1 MQLRELNLD
10 DIKYLQKRNTFTLE
24 NNMIIVK
31 TFGRDGV
38 YRVYAR
44 TLNKTFRLSL
54 NPTKEGRP
62 RGYLIS
68 AEAQQKWVNGLDA
81 DLVLIQAA
89 LTEVKKTGDFYNDED
104 VKKKVEE
111 IKERR

>member
-10 DIKYLQKRNTFTLE
+10 DIKYLQKRNTFTLQD
-24 NNMIIVK
+24 NMIIVK
-31 TFGRDGV
+31 SFGRDGV

-44 TLNKTFRLSL
+44 TFNKTFRLSL
-54 NPTKEGRP
+54 NPTKEGKP

-68 AEAQQKWVNGLDA
+68 AQAQQLWANGFDT
-81 DLVLIQAA
+81 DLILIQAS
-89 LTEVKKTGDFYNDED
+89 LTELKKTGDFYNDED
-104 VKKKVEE
+104 VKKKLEE